1 MSDAQSFT
9 IDSTEGISLLINIL
23 SMIKL
28 NLSNLVEMFRLSHF
42 NKLYEISKFQYLKSA
57 FNKYTM

>member
-9 IDSTEGISLLINIL
+9 IDSTEGISLLIHIL

-28 NLSNLVEMFRLSHF
+28 NLSKNLCKKMCQL
-42 NKLYEISKFQYLKSA
+42 
-57 FNKYTM
+57 